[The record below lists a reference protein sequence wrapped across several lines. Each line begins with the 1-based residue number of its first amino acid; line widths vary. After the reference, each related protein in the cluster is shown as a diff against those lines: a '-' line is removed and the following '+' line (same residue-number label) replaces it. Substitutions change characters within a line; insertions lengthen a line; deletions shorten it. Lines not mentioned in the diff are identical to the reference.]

1 MTIPADT
8 ALPATTRSTSIKHL
22 PEDERPR
29 EKLMARGTAALSDA
43 ELLALFLGSGLRGRN
58 AIELSRDLL
67 VRHGGLRGL
76 MAMPCSALMQLP
88 GLGPARATRLAAAL
102 ELSSRYLV
110 AQMQRENI
118 VADTARADRYFRIR
132 LRDRP
137 AEVFACLFLDIHHR
151 PIAVEELFFG
161 TLDCAEVHPREVVR
175 RCIHHN
181 AAAVIVAHNHP
192 SGDAEPSHA
201 DRAITAK
208 LCDALKLVG
217 VRVVDHIVVGSN
229 QSSSFAQRGW
239 L

>member
-1 MTIPADT
+1 MTIPAD
-8 ALPATTRSTSIKHL
+8 AASPAILRPTSIKAL

-29 EKLMARGTAALSDA
+29 EKLMARGAAALSDA
-43 ELLALFLGSGLRGRN
+43 ELLALFLGSGLRGKN

-76 MAMPCSALMQLP
+76 MGMPCAALVRLP

-102 ELSSRYLV
+102 ELSGRHLV

-118 VADTARADRYFRIR
+118 VADTARVDRYFRAR

-137 AEVFACLFLDIHHR
+137 AEVFACLFLDSKQR

-181 AAAVIVAHNHP
+181 AAAVIFAHNHP
-192 SGDAEPSHA
+192 SGDAEPSLS
-201 DRAITAK
+201 DRAVTAK
-208 LCDALKLVG
+208 LRDALQLVG
-217 VRVVDHIVVGSN
+217 VRVIDHIVVGDNRSA
-229 QSSSFAQRGW
+229 SFAERGW